1 MAEYLK
7 KSFKDS
13 LDSIKERMKEKRNQK
28 WTKMGKNS
36 HISTV
41 KCKIASKMLKCHNSF
56 QNYYFFKPS

>member
-36 HISTV
+36 HIATV
-41 KCKIASKMLKCHNSF
+41 RCKIASKLLKYLNSF
-56 QNYYFFKPS
+56 QNLFFF

>member
-13 LDSIKERMKEKRNQK
+13 LDSIKERMKEKRNQR

-36 HISTV
+36 HISAV
-41 KCKIASKMLKCHNSF
+41 RCKIASKMLKYLNSF
-56 QNYYFFKPS
+56 RNYYFF